1 MDTITRIKKI
11 VDEVNAGYESY
22 KRYKA
27 DYNDLIDSLEVAK
40 ERVETVNK
48 ARVYFQEI
56 AETTQRDVAET
67 LSVIITSAIKA
78 VFDTDEYRCE
88 IVFGTARNQ
97 SDAKLILV
105 KGEEEIDDPLD
116 SISGGMIDVAAFA
129 ARVGFI
135 FLKGSRRVLIAD
147 EPFKGVSDDFK
158 SRCPEM
164 LRLLSEQLGMQ
175 FIIISH
181 MKEMIDGADNVLT
194 ISNGELKCQQ

>member
-1 MDTITRIKKI
+1 MDTMTRVKKLVEEI
-11 VDEVNAGYESY
+11 NTGYDNY
-22 KRYKA
+22 KRYKS
-27 DYNDLIDSLEVAK
+27 DYSDMLDSLEIAK
-40 ERVETVNK
+40 ERVTTVNK
-48 ARVYFQEI
+48 ARAYFQEI
-56 AETTQRDVAET
+56 AETTQRDVADT

-88 IVFGTARNQ
+88 IIFGTSRNQ

-135 FLKGSRRVLIAD
+135 FLKGSRKVLIAD
-147 EPFKGVSDDFK
+147 EPFKGVSEDFK
-158 SRCPEM
+158 GRCPEM

-194 ISNGELKCQQ
+194 ISNGELK

>member
-1 MDTITRIKKI
+1 MDTITRVKKLVEEI
-11 VDEVNAGYESY
+11 NTGYDNY
-22 KRYKA
+22 KRYKS
-27 DYNDLIDSLEVAK
+27 DYTDMLDNLEIAK
-40 ERVETVNK
+40 ERVTTVNK
-48 ARVYFQEI
+48 ARAYFQEI
-56 AETTQRDVAET
+56 AETTQRDVADT

-88 IVFGTARNQ
+88 IIFGTARNQ
-97 SDAKLILV
+97 SDAKLILI

-135 FLKGSRRVLIAD
+135 FLKGSRKVLIAD
-147 EPFKGVSDDFK
+147 EPFKGVSEDFK
-158 SRCPEM
+158 GRCPEM

-194 ISNGELKCQQ
+194 ISNGELK

>member
-1 MDTITRIKKI
+1 MDTITRVKNLVEEI
-11 VDEVNAGYESY
+11 NTGYDNY
-22 KRYKA
+22 KRYKS
-27 DYNDLIDSLEVAK
+27 DYTDMLDSLEIAK
-40 ERVETVNK
+40 ERVVTVNK
-48 ARVYFQEI
+48 ARAYFQEI
-56 AETTQRDVAET
+56 AETTQRDVADT

-88 IVFGTARNQ
+88 IIFGTARNQ

-105 KGEEEIDDPLD
+105 KGEEEIDEPLD

-135 FLKGSRRVLIAD
+135 FLKGSRKVLIAD
-147 EPFKGVSDDFK
+147 EPFKGVSEDFK
-158 SRCPEM
+158 GRCPEM

-194 ISNGELKCQQ
+194 ISNGELK

>member
-1 MDTITRIKKI
+1 MDTITRVKNLVEEI
-11 VDEVNAGYESY
+11 NTGYDNY
-22 KRYKA
+22 KRYKS
-27 DYNDLIDSLEVAK
+27 DYNDMLDSLEIAK
-40 ERVETVNK
+40 ERVTTVNK
-48 ARVYFQEI
+48 ARAYFQEI
-56 AETTQRDVAET
+56 AETTQRDVADT

-88 IVFGTARNQ
+88 IIFGTARNQ

-135 FLKGSRRVLIAD
+135 FLKGSRKVLIAD
-147 EPFKGVSDDFK
+147 EPFKGVSEDFK
-158 SRCPEM
+158 GRCPEM

-194 ISNGELKCQQ
+194 ISNGELK

>member
-1 MDTITRIKKI
+1 MDTITRVKNLVEEI
-11 VDEVNAGYESY
+11 NTGYDNY
-22 KRYKA
+22 KRYKS
-27 DYNDLIDSLEVAK
+27 DYNDLLDSLEIAK
-40 ERVETVNK
+40 ERVVTVNK
-48 ARVYFQEI
+48 ARAYFQEI
-56 AETTQRDVAET
+56 AETTQRDVADT

-88 IVFGTARNQ
+88 IIFGTARNQ

-135 FLKGSRRVLIAD
+135 FLKGSRKVLIAD
-147 EPFKGVSDDFK
+147 EPFKGVSEDFK
-158 SRCPEM
+158 GRCPEM

-194 ISNGELKCQQ
+194 ISNGELK

>member
-1 MDTITRIKKI
+1 MDTITRVKKLVEEI
-11 VDEVNAGYESY
+11 NTGYDNY
-22 KRYKA
+22 KRYKS
-27 DYNDLIDSLEVAK
+27 DYTDMLDSLEIAK
-40 ERVETVNK
+40 ERVTTVNK
-48 ARVYFQEI
+48 ARAYFQEI
-56 AETTQRDVAET
+56 AETTQRDVADT

-88 IVFGTARNQ
+88 IIFGTARNQ
-97 SDAKLILV
+97 SDAKLILI

-135 FLKGSRRVLIAD
+135 FLKGSRKVLIAD
-147 EPFKGVSDDFK
+147 EPFKGVSEDFK
-158 SRCPEM
+158 GRCPEM

-194 ISNGELKCQQ
+194 ISNGELK

>member
-1 MDTITRIKKI
+1 MDTMTRVKKLVEEI
-11 VDEVNAGYESY
+11 NTGYDNY
-22 KRYKA
+22 KHYKS
-27 DYNDLIDSLEVAK
+27 DYTDMLDSLEIAK
-40 ERVETVNK
+40 ERVTTVNK
-48 ARVYFQEI
+48 ARAYFQEI
-56 AETTQRDVAET
+56 AETTQRDVADT

-88 IVFGTARNQ
+88 IIFGTARNQ
-97 SDAKLILV
+97 SDAKLILI

-135 FLKGSRRVLIAD
+135 FLKGSRKVLIAD
-147 EPFKGVSDDFK
+147 EPFKGVSEDFK
-158 SRCPEM
+158 GRCPEM

-194 ISNGELKCQQ
+194 ISNGELK

>member
-1 MDTITRIKKI
+1 M
-11 VDEVNAGYESY
+11 
-22 KRYKA
+22 
-27 DYNDLIDSLEVAK
+27 
-40 ERVETVNK
+40 
-48 ARVYFQEI
+48 
-56 AETTQRDVAET
+56 
-67 LSVIITSAIKA
+67 
-78 VFDTDEYRCE
+78 
-88 IVFGTARNQ
+88 
-97 SDAKLILV
+97 
-105 KGEEEIDDPLD
+105 D

-181 MKEMIDGADNVLT
+181 MKGMIDGADNVLT

>member
-1 MDTITRIKKI
+1 MDTITRVKNLVEEI
-11 VDEVNAGYESY
+11 NTGYDNY
-22 KRYKA
+22 KRYKS
-27 DYNDLIDSLEVAK
+27 DYNDMLDSLEIAK
-40 ERVETVNK
+40 ERVVTVNK
-48 ARVYFQEI
+48 ARAYFQEI
-56 AETTQRDVAET
+56 AETTQRDVADT

-88 IVFGTARNQ
+88 IIFGTARNQ
-97 SDAKLILV
+97 SDAKLILI

-135 FLKGSRRVLIAD
+135 FLKGSRKVLIAD
-147 EPFKGVSDDFK
+147 EPFKGVSEDFK
-158 SRCPEM
+158 GRCPEM

-194 ISNGELKCQQ
+194 ISNGELK

>member
-1 MDTITRIKKI
+1 MDTITRVKNLVEEI
-11 VDEVNAGYESY
+11 NTGYDNY
-22 KRYKA
+22 KRYKS
-27 DYNDLIDSLEVAK
+27 DYNDMLDSLEIAK
-40 ERVETVNK
+40 ERVVTVNK
-48 ARVYFQEI
+48 ARAYFQEI
-56 AETTQRDVAET
+56 AETTQRDVADT

-88 IVFGTARNQ
+88 IIFGTARNQ

-135 FLKGSRRVLIAD
+135 FLKGSRKVLIAD
-147 EPFKGVSDDFK
+147 EPFKGVSEDFK
-158 SRCPEM
+158 GRCPEM

-194 ISNGELKCQQ
+194 ISNGELK

>member
-1 MDTITRIKKI
+1 MDTITRVKNLVEEI
-11 VDEVNAGYESY
+11 NTGYDNY
-22 KRYKA
+22 KRYKS
-27 DYNDLIDSLEVAK
+27 DYNDMLDSLEIAK
-40 ERVETVNK
+40 ERVATVNK
-48 ARVYFQEI
+48 ARAYFQEI
-56 AETTQRDVAET
+56 AETTQRDVADT

-88 IVFGTARNQ
+88 IIFGTARNQ

-135 FLKGSRRVLIAD
+135 FLKGSRKVLIAD
-147 EPFKGVSDDFK
+147 EPFKGVSEDLK
-158 SRCPEM
+158 GRCPEM

-194 ISNGELKCQQ
+194 ISNGELK

>member
-1 MDTITRIKKI
+1 MDTITKVKNLVEEI
-11 VDEVNAGYESY
+11 NTGYDNY
-22 KRYKA
+22 KRYKS
-27 DYNDLIDSLEVAK
+27 DYNDMLDSLEIAK
-40 ERVETVNK
+40 ERVATVNK
-48 ARVYFQEI
+48 ARAYFQEI
-56 AETTQRDVAET
+56 AETTQRDVADT

-88 IVFGTARNQ
+88 IIFGTARNQ

-135 FLKGSRRVLIAD
+135 FLKGSRKVLIAD
-147 EPFKGVSDDFK
+147 EPFKGVSEDLK
-158 SRCPEM
+158 GRCPEM

-194 ISNGELKCQQ
+194 ISNGELK

>member
-1 MDTITRIKKI
+1 MDTITRVKNLVEEI
-11 VDEVNAGYESY
+11 NTGYDNY
-22 KRYKA
+22 KRYKS
-27 DYNDLIDSLEVAK
+27 DYNDMLDSLEIAK
-40 ERVETVNK
+40 ERVVTVNK
-48 ARVYFQEI
+48 ARAYFQEI
-56 AETTQRDVAET
+56 AETTQRDVADT

-88 IVFGTARNQ
+88 IIFGTSRNQ

-135 FLKGSRRVLIAD
+135 FLKGSRKVLIAD
-147 EPFKGVSDDFK
+147 EPFKGVSEDFK
-158 SRCPEM
+158 GRCPEM

-194 ISNGELKCQQ
+194 ISNGELK